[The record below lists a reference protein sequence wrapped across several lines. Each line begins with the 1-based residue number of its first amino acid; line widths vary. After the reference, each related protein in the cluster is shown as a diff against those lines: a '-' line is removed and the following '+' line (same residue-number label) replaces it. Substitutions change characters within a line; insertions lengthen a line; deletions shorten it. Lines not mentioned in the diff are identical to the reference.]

1 MKLRRLLKKETKKK
15 RLKKT
20 IRISLKSMD
29 LRKNS
34 KILTTMTLTTTKKRM
49 IIMKQTKIKTRC
61 LSTLK
66 MKERKTFTKT
76 EKIWIL

>member
-1 MKLRRLLKKETKKK
+1 MDSKK
-15 RLKKT
+15 
-20 IRISLKSMD
+20 
-29 LRKNS
+29 NW

-49 IIMKQTKIKTRC
+49 MIMKQTKIKTRC

-76 EKIWIL
+76 ERIWIL